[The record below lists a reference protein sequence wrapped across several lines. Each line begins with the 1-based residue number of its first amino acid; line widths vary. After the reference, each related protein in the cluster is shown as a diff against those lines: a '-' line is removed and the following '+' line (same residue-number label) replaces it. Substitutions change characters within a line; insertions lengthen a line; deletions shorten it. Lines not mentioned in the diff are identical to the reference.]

1 MEERFEAFVGLITQI
16 YKSIQKI
23 KGLEMTEQGLRGNH
37 TMCLYNLGRHP
48 EGLTSAELTILCEE
62 DKAAISRTLA
72 ELQEQ
77 GYVLCKAPEGRRKYR
92 AKLFL
97 TEKGE
102 ATARFIGRRA
112 ESIVVQCGSG
122 LTHTQRENLY
132 ASLALIAQNLQA
144 VSGEND

>member
-48 EGLTSAELTILCEE
+48 DGLTCAQLTTLCEE

-72 ELQEQ
+72 ELETR
-77 GYVLCKAPEGRRKYR
+77 GYVRREAPAGSGKYR
-92 AKLFL
+92 AKLLL
-97 TEKGE
+97 TEKGQVV
-102 ATARFIGRRA
+102 ARFIRKRA
-112 ESIVVQCGSG
+112 ESIVEQGGEG
-122 LTHTQRENLY
+122 LTDSQRESLY
-132 ASLALIAQNLQA
+132 ASLLLISQNLQ
-144 VSGEND
+144 SLPDEND